1 MDIPETFMV
10 GSWRTPKLFVKV
22 KMGLRMPN
30 SRIVW
35 ELEARSQLE
44 ALEGVEGCAEAPGL
58 D

>member
-35 ELEARSQLE
+35 ELEARS
-44 ALEGVEGCAEAPGL
+44 
-58 D
+58 